1 MTDSSASAR
10 TEPPMLGRSRIM
22 RVVNV
27 PMRAVLGLPFPTPPG
42 GNLMLLTYTG
52 RKTGKTYRVPVSYA
66 RDGDVLLTPGGGRW
80 TLGLRG
86 GGPVRLRLRG
96 KDLTA
101 RPELVTDQ
109 AEVERLIGVIA
120 RENPRAAGF
129 IPLPRRPDG
138 RLEPTALAAA
148 ISHGFGIVRWHVS
161 APGQE

>member
-1 MTDSSASAR
+1 MTDSSAGTPKAA
-10 TEPPMLGRSRIM
+10 PLLGGSRMI
-22 RVVNV
+22 RALNV

-66 RDGDVLLTPGGGRW
+66 RDGNVLLTPGGGRW

-86 GGPVRLRLRG
+86 ANTVTLRLRG

-109 AEVERLIGVIA
+109 AEVERLTGIIA
-120 RENPRAAGF
+120 RENPRAASF
-129 IPLPRRPDG
+129 LPLPRLPDG
-138 RLEPTALAAA
+138 RFEPTALAAA
-148 ISHGFGIVRWHVS
+148 ISRGFSIVRWHVS
-161 APGQE
+161 EPGQE